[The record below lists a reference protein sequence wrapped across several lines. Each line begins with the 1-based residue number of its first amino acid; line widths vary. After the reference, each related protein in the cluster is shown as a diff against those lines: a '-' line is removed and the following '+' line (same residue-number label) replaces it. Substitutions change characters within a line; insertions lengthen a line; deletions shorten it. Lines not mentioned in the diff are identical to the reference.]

1 MFICWL
7 VLTGVKNG
15 SLSNALKSSSKNIG
29 SSVSGVVKNSLF
41 VTLSGNG
48 RVIVGSSRISSLKF
62 KRSITASSCSIKSR
76 SKTVNRSRDVCP
88 ESPLLLKLRCDCG
101 RII

>member
-1 MFICWL
+1 MVICWL

-48 RVIVGSSRISSLKF
+48 LVIVGSSRTSSRKCA
-62 KRSITASSCSIKSR
+62 RSMTAFFNDTATPEIYTLSL
-76 SKTVNRSRDVCP
+76 RDALP
-88 ESPLLLKLRCDCG
+88 
-101 RII
+101 I